1 MDRIVAAVAC
11 TFLVASAVISSV
23 RAESTV
29 SADTDAVSRA
39 ACAAGRAYAS
49 RDLATLDWLTARD
62 YVQTDVRGTV
72 LNRAEWMDFVRN
84 RQSTLSIKCE
94 DVAVRFYGP
103 VAVATGAWTYTN
115 HRATDNVVT
124 QSRWTSVWTK
134 ENGDWKRHVF
144 QNTYVNPDA
153 DQCAMEPQN

>member
-11 TFLVASAVISSV
+11 TLFVAGTVASSA
-23 RAESTV
+23 ADSTV

-72 LNRAEWMDFVRN
+72 LNRAESMDFVRN

-94 DVAVRFYGP
+94 DVEVRFYGS

-115 HRATDNVVT
+115 HKTTGNVVT
-124 QSRWTSVWTK
+124 HSRWTSVWTK
-134 ENGDWKRHVF
+134 ENGDWKRRAF
-144 QNTYVNPDA
+144 QNTYVNPQA
-153 DQCAMEPQN
+153 DQCAMEPQE